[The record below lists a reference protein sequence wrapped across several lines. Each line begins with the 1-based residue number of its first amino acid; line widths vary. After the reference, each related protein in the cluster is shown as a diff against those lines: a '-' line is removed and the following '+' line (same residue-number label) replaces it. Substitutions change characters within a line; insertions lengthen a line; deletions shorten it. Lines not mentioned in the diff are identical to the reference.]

1 MSMPKEF
8 ENFSDLVQD
17 ALDDFGPQDES
28 CFYQV
33 LVETVRKFGPWRKDL
48 VPDLVLSPTSH
59 LPTFKARVGR
69 EIFPLI
75 ISSMLLVRTYWSG
88 CHKYTFDSSLSGG
101 TLTFDKSNR
110 RTVQYWLGNV
120 IDRLTALRREPP
132 NLLQLG
138 STSCPILPD
147 AQVPTLQHLIDHAVH
162 LETNSQQLRLISH
175 IYYCAAALREMCE
188 IDNTENEILPHH
200 RTPPHNG
207 HIGLSARLTPRH
219 QSHKPIYP
227 PHHQQLAV
235 IRYLAGG
242 IQNRSHGRTR
252 P

>member
-8 ENFSDLVQD
+8 ESFSDLVQD

-28 CFYQV
+28 YFYRV
-33 LVETVRKFGPWRKDL
+33 LIETVQKFGPWRKDL
-48 VPDLVLSPTSH
+48 VPDLVLSPMSH

-75 ISSMLLVRTYWSG
+75 ISSMLLVHTHWLG
-88 CHKYTFDSSLSGG
+88 CHQYTFDSSLSGG

-120 IDRLTALRREPP
+120 IDRLTALCREPP

-147 AQVPTLQHLIDHAVH
+147 AQVPTLQHLINHAVH
-162 LETNSQQLRLISH
+162 LETNSQHLISH
-175 IYYCAAALREMCE
+175 IYYCAATLREMCE
-188 IDNTENEILPHH
+188 VGPLEFFSDNTESEILPHH
-200 RTPPHNG
+200 QTVCLLLIPVIPM
-207 HIGLSARLTPRH
+207 SAP
-219 QSHKPIYP
+219 S
-227 PHHQQLAV
+227 
-235 IRYLAGG
+235 
-242 IQNRSHGRTR
+242 
-252 P
+252 